1 MKFSIIFCHYKTA
14 KMSAYTVHQ
23 LIKNKGNH
31 DIEILICNNS
41 VGDDSIK
48 LLDTYKDY
56 IKIIDYPIGLMQ
68 SHGIGYDYLVPHIS
82 NEYFITLESDSFP
95 TQDNWLDY
103 YVELATEGY
112 DMAGSRLRLSGGEYL
127 HPAGA
132 MYKKSN
138 WCEAMDLVEVYNKI
152 YKYNPNSIVKPE
164 FAYHG
169 MESKGV
175 QDENYKPIAEGV
187 FHQGMAFK
195 DEYLATYGQRT
206 IYSEMDSIHIPGECA
221 FNYQRVGYEP
231 GQWFS
236 YWHYAMGKKVK
247 QIDTEI
253 EWMPNRVNQQQEYTL
268 TSNGVKH
275 LWGVSAYH
283 NASIEELNDIVK
295 RKNEV
300 VDELYNTIQ
309 YNGR

>member
-1 MKFSIIFCHYKTA
+1 MKISIIIPHYKTG
-14 KMSAYTVHQ
+14 KMTAYTISQ
-23 LIKNKGNH
+23 IQKLKGKH
-31 DIEILICNNS
+31 DVDIIIVDNS
-41 VGDDSIK
+41 NGEG
-48 LLDTYKDY
+48 TEY
-56 IKIIDYPIGLMQ
+56 IKPESNVIIVKYPTELMQ
-68 SHGIGYDYLVPHIS
+68 SHGIAFDFALEHIPTIS
-82 NEYFITLESDSFP
+82 EYFITLESDSFP
-95 TQDNWLDY
+95 TQENWLDY
-103 YVELATEGY
+103 YEELIKEGY
-112 DMAGSRLRLSGGEYL
+112 DMAGSRLRLSGGEYI

-138 WCEAMDLVEVYNKI
+138 WKEAGSLIEDYNRKF
-152 YKYNPNSIVKPE
+152 KYNPNSIQKPE

-175 QDENYKPIAEGV
+175 QDENYKPIAHGI

-195 DEYLATYGQRT
+195 DEYLSTYGQRT
-206 IYSEMDSIHIPGECA
+206 IHSEMDSIHIPSECA

-231 GQWFS
+231 GQWFC

-283 NASIEELNDIVK
+283 GASIEELSDVIN
-295 RKNEV
+295 RKNQV
-300 VDELYNTIQ
+300 VEELYSTI
-309 YNGR
+309 

>member
-1 MKFSIIFCHYKTA
+1 MKFSIIIPHYKVG
-14 KMSAYTVHQ
+14 KMTAYTISQIQKLKGKHKVNIIVVDNSNGEGTEYIPADSNV
-23 LIKNKGNH
+23 LIVN
-31 DIEILICNNS
+31 
-41 VGDDSIK
+41 
-48 LLDTYKDY
+48 
-56 IKIIDYPIGLMQ
+56 YPTNLMQ
-68 SHGIGYDYLVPHIS
+68 SHGIAFDYALQNIPNIS
-82 NEYFITLESDSFP
+82 EYFITLESDSFP

-103 YVELATEGY
+103 YVDLITQGY
-112 DMAGSRLRLSGGEYL
+112 EMAGSRLRLSGGEYL

-138 WCEAMDLVEVYNKI
+138 WCEAMDLVEAYNKI

-175 QDENYKPIAEGV
+175 QDENYKPIAQGV
-187 FHQGMAFK
+187 FHQGQGFK

-275 LWGVSAYH
+275 LWAVSAYH
-283 NASIEELNDIVK
+283 KMENEQFSDIIN
-295 RKNEV
+295 RKAQV
-300 VDELYNTIQ
+300 VDELYNSI
-309 YNGR
+309 

>member
-1 MKFSIIFCHYKTA
+1 MKFSIIIPHWRTG
-14 KMSAYTVHQ
+14 KMTAYTISQ
-23 LIKNKGNH
+23 IQKLKGKH
-31 DIEILICNNS
+31 EVDIIIIDNS
-41 VGDDSIK
+41 NGEG
-48 LLDTYKDY
+48 TEY
-56 IKIIDYPIGLMQ
+56 IKPESNVIIVNYPTNLMQ
-68 SHGIGYDYLVPHIS
+68 SHGIAFDFALEHIPIIS
-82 NEYFITLESDSFP
+82 EYFITLESDSFP

-103 YVELATEGY
+103 YEDLIKEGY

-132 MYKKSN
+132 MYRKSN
-138 WCEAMDLVEVYNKI
+138 WREAMDLIKEIRKEFSYNS
-152 YKYNPNSIVKPE
+152 NSIIQPE

-169 MESKGV
+169 MTARSERNCQGKV
-175 QDENYKPIAEGV
+175 YLPIANGV
-187 FHQGMAFK
+187 FHQGMGFK

-206 IYSEMDSIHIPGECA
+206 IASEQDSILIPERY
-221 FNYQRVGYEP
+221 FPTYQRIGYEP

-253 EWMPNRVNQQQEYTL
+253 EWMPNRINQQQEYTL

-283 NASIEELNDIVK
+283 NASIEELSDIVA
-295 RKNEV
+295 RKNQV
-300 VDELYNTIQ
+300 VEELYASI
-309 YNGR
+309 

>member
-1 MKFSIIFCHYKTA
+1 MRFSIIIPHYKTG
-14 KMSAYTVHQ
+14 KMTAYTISQ
-23 LIKNKGNH
+23 IQKLKGKH
-31 DIEILICNNS
+31 EVDIVIVDNS
-41 VGDDSIK
+41 NGEGIE
-48 LLDTYKDY
+48 Y
-56 IKIIDYPIGLMQ
+56 IKAEPNVIIVNYPTNLMQ
-68 SHGIGYDYLVPHIS
+68 SHGIAFDYALQNIPNIS
-82 NEYFITLESDSFP
+82 EYFITLESDSFP

-103 YVELATEGY
+103 YVDLATEGY

-138 WCEAMDLVEVYNKI
+138 WCEAMDLVIKYNKI
-152 YKYNPNSIVKPE
+152 YSYNANSLIQPE
-164 FAYHG
+164 FAYHL
-169 MESKGV
+169 MNYSHL
-175 QDENYKPIAEGV
+175 QSTNYKAIAESV
-187 FHQGMAFK
+187 FHQGQGFK

-206 IYSEMDSIHIPGECA
+206 IESEKYSILIPE
-221 FNYQRVGYEP
+221 NWNTQYQRIGYEP

-283 NASIEELNDIVK
+283 NASIEELSDIVK

-300 VDELYNTIQ
+300 VNELYNTI
-309 YNGR
+309 

>member
-1 MKFSIIFCHYKTA
+1 MRISLIIPHYKTG
-14 KMSAYTVHQ
+14 KMTAYCVSQ
-23 LIKNKGNH
+23 IQKLKGKH
-31 DIEILICNNS
+31 EVDIIIVDNS
-41 VGDDSIK
+41 NGEG
-48 LLDTYKDY
+48 TEY
-56 IKIIDYPIGLMQ
+56 IKPESNVIIVKYPTELMQ
-68 SHGIGYDYLVPHIS
+68 SHGIGFDFALEHIPTIS
-82 NEYFITLESDSFP
+82 EYFITLESDSFP
-95 TQDNWLDY
+95 TQENWLDY
-103 YVELATEGY
+103 YEGLINEGY

-138 WCEAMDLVEVYNKI
+138 FYEALYLVESYNHM
-152 YKYNPNSIVKPE
+152 YTYNPNSILMPE

-169 MESKGV
+169 MENKAI
-175 QDENYKPIAEGV
+175 QDENYIPIAQGV
-187 FHQGMAFK
+187 FHQGQGFK

-206 IYSEMDSIHIPGECA
+206 IASEQGSILIPNTYKE
-221 FNYQRVGYEP
+221 NYQRVGYEP
-231 GQWFS
+231 GQWFC

-283 NASIEELNDIVK
+283 GASIEELSDVIN
-295 RKNEV
+295 RKNQV
-300 VDELYNTIQ
+300 VEELYSTI
-309 YNGR
+309 

>member
-1 MKFSIIFCHYKTA
+1 MKFSIIIPHWRTG
-14 KMSAYTVHQ
+14 KMTAYTISQ
-23 LIKNKGNH
+23 IQKLKGKHKVNIIVV
-31 DIEILICNNS
+31 DNS
-41 VGDDSIK
+41 NGEGTEFIPADSNVMIVN
-48 LLDTYKDY
+48 
-56 IKIIDYPIGLMQ
+56 YPTNLMQ
-68 SHGIGYDYLVPHIS
+68 SHGIAFDYALQNIPNIS
-82 NEYFITLESDSFP
+82 EYFITLESDSFP

-132 MYKKSN
+132 MYRKSN
-138 WCEAMDLVEVYNKI
+138 WKEAMDLVENYNSI
-152 YKYNPNSIVKPE
+152 FHYNPNSILMPE

-169 MESKGV
+169 MESKGE
-175 QDENYKPIAEGV
+175 QDENYKPIAHGV

-195 DEYLATYGQRT
+195 DETLSTYGQRT
-206 IYSEMDSIHIPGECA
+206 IYSEVDSILIPEECR

-283 NASIEELNDIVK
+283 GASIEELSDIVK

-300 VDELYNTIQ
+300 VNELYNTI
-309 YNGR
+309 